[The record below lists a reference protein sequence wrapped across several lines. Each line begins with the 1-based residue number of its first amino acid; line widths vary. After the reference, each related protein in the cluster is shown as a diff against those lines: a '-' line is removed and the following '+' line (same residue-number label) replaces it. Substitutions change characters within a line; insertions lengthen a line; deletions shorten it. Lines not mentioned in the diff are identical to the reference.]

1 MMTFEGFFLR
11 MSAIGF
17 LIGAAFGLFTGMWC
31 YMTLFWS
38 DSMADKGM
46 IVSVVM
52 IALCV
57 VAILRIT
64 EKEKEAKKDE

>member
-1 MMTFEGFFLR
+1 MTFEGFFLR
-11 MSAIGF
+11 A
-17 LIGAAFGLFTGMWC
+17 LIGVFLLGAMSGLFMGMWC

-46 IVSVVM
+46 IVSFVM